1 MERKEFNSL
10 NEAALQ
16 VQLGESSSRG
26 RKKDTRGKKRQL
38 GLPVSGLG
46 GIGGEPDNLDGD
58 AWDLHTSRQ
67 EEKAREAQ
75 FARKKELTRK
85 KLFGKQGANPL
96 KAHVEYDEVEPM
108 VLEYFNNYFGD
119 NLNENTSDE
128 DIMEAVYDLIDLT
141 EVVLSSVGLQEVG
154 QHLPWHMRAK
164 FPPKMDHTM
173 DDARKSRW
181 KYLGREKKRTAGTQV
196 VTTADGR
203 IKRIKNRNRG
213 PGETTIKGSWRDR
226 KGDVGVPPKPETKH
240 PSQTAKPPAKPPA
253 MPPRPAPKPETFRG
267 RTIPP
272 KTFSSKPKLAP
283 KILQQGTKGKPVLQ
297 QGTKGKP
304 GYIKLTPKNK

>member
-1 MERKEFNSL
+1 MERQAHNSL
-10 NEAALQ
+10 YEAALQ
-16 VQLGESSSRG
+16 VQSPDATDDDAARFEYKTSDPRHPDHQENFPNHPMYDEKE
-26 RKKDTRGKKRQL
+26 KKKY
-38 GLPVSGLG
+38 
-46 GIGGEPDNLDGD
+46 GINRD
-58 AWDLHTSRQ
+58 
-67 EEKAREAQ
+67 
-75 FARKKELTRK
+75 
-85 KLFGKQGANPL
+85 
-96 KAHVEYDEVEPM
+96 HVEYDEVEMPDM

-119 NLNENTSDE
+119 NLTEDTTNE

-141 EVVLSSVGLQEVG
+141 EVVLSSVGLQEVAP
-154 QHLPWHMRAK
+154 LAWHMRAK
-164 FPPKMDHTM
+164 FSPKMDHTM

-181 KYLGREKKRTAGTQV
+181 KYLEREKKRKAGTQV

-240 PSQTAKPPAKPPA
+240 PSQTAKPPAT
-253 MPPRPAPKPETFRG
+253 PPRPAPKPETFRG
-267 RTIPP
+267 RSIPP